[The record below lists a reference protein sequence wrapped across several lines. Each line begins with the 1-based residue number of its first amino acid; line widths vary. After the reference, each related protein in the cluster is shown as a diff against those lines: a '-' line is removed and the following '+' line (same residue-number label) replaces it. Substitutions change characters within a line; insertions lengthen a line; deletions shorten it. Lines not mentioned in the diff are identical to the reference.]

1 MITITSIGSTSHV
14 ASQNWDIPRDSRSTH
29 LESLTGLLECLP
41 GRLHVSLVIL
51 EGFHRSH
58 ESASS
63 GGTGGKSGGGSE
75 EGHDGYSVGGG

>member
-14 ASQNWDIPRDSRSTH
+14 ASQTWDIPRDSRSTH
-29 LESLTGLLECLP
+29 LES
-41 GRLHVSLVIL
+41 HVSLVIL